1 MNERINTV
9 FHRTIDNLSA
19 AMAGGG
25 NASGGIPGPGG
36 GGGGNLTDANR
47 SRSLRQTRTPLTRSK
62 AVKSPDWSAVANTPE
77 WSCLGPPTSTA
88 PPPAMRK
95 GPAHLRNGVLIRSA
109 AATIA
114 IGGQSTS
121 SEGDDGGAASGVT
134 AGNRS
139 TSSSSSGASAKAGLF
154 LNNYLFKTDRMIHVT
169 NILSKQTMPTKF
181 GAIFQIFLLSF
192 FFLALLKG
200 HLKPLKKP
208 S

>member
-25 NASGGIPGPGG
+25 NASGGIAGPG

-77 WSCLGPPTSTA
+77 WSSLGPPPPTSTA

-114 IGGQSTS
+114 IGGKSTS

-154 LNNYLFKTDRMIHVT
+154 LNTYLWTHALTDRMIHVT
-169 NILSKQTMPTKF
+169 NIYMSADVKSESRNVSYF
-181 GAIFQIFLLSF
+181 
-192 FFLALLKG
+192 
-200 HLKPLKKP
+200 
-208 S
+208 

>member
-77 WSCLGPPTSTA
+77 WSSLGPPPPTSTA

-154 LNNYLFKTDRMIHVT
+154 LNTYLWTHALTDRMIHVT
-169 NILSKQTMPTKF
+169 NILSEQTTPTKF
-181 GAIFQIFLLSF
+181 GGIVYFKSF
-192 FFLALLKG
+192 F
-200 HLKPLKKP
+200 
-208 S
+208 